1 MCLIIFAYKH
11 HPHYPLVLTA
21 NRDEFYERPTSR
33 AHFWDDHP
41 DLLAGRDIKYGGTW
55 MGITRSGRFAAV
67 TNFRD
72 LTDLREHPLSRG
84 LMVKEFFT
92 SHESPETFLKRIIPR
107 EEEYNGFN
115 ILVGDI
121 TSLMYY
127 SNRSREM
134 KTLEPGIYGLSNHL
148 LDTPWPKVIRSRHAL
163 VEIIEGSDPV
173 NMDRLSRILYDQT
186 QAEDYEL
193 PDTGFSI
200 EWERVLS
207 SPFIVSPDY
216 GTRSS
221 TTILIDNT
229 GHVDFMERS
238 YDGPEAPGNTM
249 HYEFTLQRP

>member
-1 MCLIIFAYKH
+1 
-11 HPHYPLVLTA
+11 
-21 NRDEFYERPTSR
+21 
-33 AHFWDDHP
+33 
-41 DLLAGRDIKYGGTW
+41 
-55 MGITRSGRFAAV
+55 
-67 TNFRD
+67 
-72 LTDLREHPLSRG
+72 
-84 LMVKEFFT
+84 
-92 SHESPETFLKRIIPR
+92 
-107 EEEYNGFN
+107 
-115 ILVGDI
+115 
-121 TSLMYY
+121 
-127 SNRSREM
+127 M

-186 QAEDYEL
+186 QAEDDEL

-229 GHVDFMERS
+229 GYVDFTERS
-238 YDGPEAPGNTM
+238 YDGPEDPGNTM